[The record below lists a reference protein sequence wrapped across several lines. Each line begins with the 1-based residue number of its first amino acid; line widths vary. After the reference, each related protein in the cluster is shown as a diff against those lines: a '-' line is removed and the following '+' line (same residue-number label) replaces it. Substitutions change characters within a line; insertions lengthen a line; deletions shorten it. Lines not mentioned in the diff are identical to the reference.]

1 MGDAMADDI
10 QQQLELFGVSPGS
23 RVGAQVH
30 CVLEQL
36 LQGPV
41 PPSLS
46 GVYETTARRF
56 GVRTARVERN
66 VRKTVICLWERTDAA
81 LLHELMPWHA
91 GEEPPG
97 SREFL
102 CALAARLRIARAERA
117 YHERLL
123 CREKEE

>member
-1 MGDAMADDI
+1 MADDI

-123 CREKEE
+123 CRNKEE

>member
-1 MGDAMADDI
+1 MADDI

-30 CVLEQL
+30 CVLELL
-36 LQGPV
+36 LQEPV

-46 GVYETTARRF
+46 GVYEATARRF

-66 VRKTVICLWERTDAA
+66 VRATVLRLWERADMA
-81 LLHELMPWHA
+81 LLRELMPWHL
-91 GEEPPG
+91 GDEPPG

-117 YHERLL
+117 YREQLLRLP
-123 CREKEE
+123 KEG